1 MTYISTINTQTYRID
16 SGANGAQR
24 TIILDGKTHT
34 IDWRHIAPLAAETKE
49 QASAGGRYSLIIEG
63 NSYEVFAR
71 RITKADEKDSETYEI
86 YVAGQRFE
94 VKVEDE
100 RTKVLAGLVKSAAA
114 TGEAKVQAPMP
125 GLVIGV
131 PLEEGATVKQ
141 GQTVVVLEA
150 MKMENDLASPIAG
163 IIKEIRVRK
172 GQTVD
177 QGQVLVVV
185 AGE

>member
-1 MTYISTINTQTYRID
+1 MAYISTVNNQAHTID
-16 SGANGAQR
+16 TGQNSDQR
-24 TIILDGKTHT
+24 EIIVDGTIQS

-49 QASAGGRYSLIIEG
+49 QVSTGGRYSLIIEG

-163 IIKEIRVRK
+163 IIKEIRVSK

-185 AGE
+185 AGD

>member
-16 SGANGAQR
+16 PGENEQQR
-24 TIILDGKTHT
+24 HITLDGKKLT
-34 IDWRHIAPLAAETKE
+34 IDWQHIAPLATDAKGYV
-49 QASAGGRYSLIIEG
+49 SAGGRYSLIIG
-63 NSYEVFAR
+63 GHSYEVFAR

-86 YVAGQRFE
+86 QVEGQRFE

-100 RTKVLAGLVKSAAA
+100 RTKMLAGLVKSAAT

-125 GLVIGV
+125 GLVIGL
-131 PLEEGATVKQ
+131 PLEEGAAVAH

-150 MKMENDLASPIAG
+150 MKMENDLTSPISG
-163 IIKEIRVRK
+163 IIKEIRVSK

>member
-16 SGANGAQR
+16 PGENGPQR
-24 TIILDGKTHT
+24 TIILDGKQHS
-34 IDWRHIAPLAAETKE
+34 IDWRHIASLATDAKGHG
-49 QASAGGRYSLIIEG
+49 SVGGRYSLIIEG
-63 NSYEVFAR
+63 HSYEVFAH

-86 YVAGQRFE
+86 LVAGQRFE

-100 RTKVLAGLVKSAAA
+100 RAKLLASLVKSAAA
-114 TGEAKVQAPMP
+114 TGEAKVHAPMP

-131 PLEEGATVKQ
+131 PLEEGAIVKQ

-163 IIKEIRVRK
+163 IIKEIRVSK

-177 QGQVLVVV
+177 QGQVLVIV

>member
-1 MTYISTINTQTYRID
+1 V
-16 SGANGAQR
+16 
-24 TIILDGKTHT
+24 
-34 IDWRHIAPLAAETKE
+34 
-49 QASAGGRYSLIIEG
+49 SAGGRYSLIIEG

-71 RITKADEKDSETYEI
+71 RISKADEKDGETYEI

-100 RTKVLAGLVKSAAA
+100 RTKLLAGLVKSAAA

-125 GLVIGV
+125 GLVIGI
-131 PLEEGATVKQ
+131 PLEEGASVKQ

-150 MKMENDLASPIAG
+150 MKMENDLAAPIAG
-163 IIKEIRVRK
+163 IIKEIRVSK